1 MTKHKN
7 QQLHVLSASSTVL
20 TCSIGRIYRWSSWPS
35 ASPRFTH
42 KNLSLLGRKRSSF
55 QGLLNFTALLCS
67 WQFTKTPSPPGT
79 HPVRAEQACVRQ
91 SLFPILLM
99 QSLNAVLMS
108 GIDRQ
113 VCKGNQKRACVLCNK
128 TWWHYSKRNP
138 PTSPVPDQSRRH
150 SAVRLKPLAH

>member
-1 MTKHKN
+1 MKFLTQCKTKVHK
-7 QQLHVLSASSTVL
+7 QGSVAAGREAQLLPGAIKSYS
-20 TCSIGRIYRWSSWPS
+20 
-35 ASPRFTH
+35 
-42 KNLSLLGRKRSSF
+42 
-55 QGLLNFTALLCS
+55 TALQLTVH
-67 WQFTKTPSPPGT
+67 QNTIPPCT

-128 TWWHYSKRNP
+128 RW
-138 PTSPVPDQSRRH
+138 
-150 SAVRLKPLAH
+150 